1 MLIVLSPAK
10 SLDYDT
16 PPHVDTASEPRFVPQ
31 SSELI
36 DILRQ
41 KSPQDV
47 ATLMDLSDKLALL
60 NVARYA
66 AWTPQFTPAN
76 SKQAALAF
84 DGDVYDGLSARTLG
98 ADDLAWAQDHLRIL
112 SGLYGVLRPL
122 DRMQPYRLEMGTV
135 LPNPGGRDLYA
146 FWGPHIAESLNAD
159 FGADPTPVLVNLAS
173 EEYFKSVCPKTLK
186 ARVVTPVFEDE
197 KAGKYKIVSFYA
209 KKARGLMTRWAV
221 VNRVTDVEALRGFD
235 SAGYRFEPQVSKA
248 DRWVFRRSEAAAQ
261 GHSVRV

>member
-16 PPHVDTASEPRFVPQ
+16 PAHVDAATEPRFVPQ
-31 SSELI
+31 SQALI
-36 DILRQ
+36 DILRR

-47 ATLMDLSDKLALL
+47 AALMDLSDKLALL
-60 NVARYA
+60 NVERYA
-66 AWTPQFTPAN
+66 RWTPQFTPAN

-84 DGDVYDGLSARTLG
+84 DGDVYDGLSAKTLS
-98 ADDLAWAQDHLRIL
+98 ADDLAWAQDRVRIL

-122 DRMQPYRLEMGTV
+122 DRMQAYRLEMGTP

-146 FWGPHIAESLNAD
+146 FWGSRIAEALNLD
-159 FGADPTPVLVNLAS
+159 FGEDPAPVLVNLAS
-173 EEYFKSVCPKTLK
+173 EEYFKAVCPKTLR

-209 KKARGLMTRWAV
+209 KRARGLMTRWAV
-221 VNRVTDVEALRGFD
+221 THRVTDVESLKDFD
-235 SAGYRFEPQVSKA
+235 SAGYRFAPEASRG
-248 DRWVFRRSEAAAQ
+248 DRWVFRRREAA
-261 GHSVRV
+261 G

>member
-16 PPHVDTASEPRFVPQ
+16 PAHVETATEPRFVPQ

-36 DILRQ
+36 STLRQ
-41 KSPQDV
+41 KSPQDI

-60 NVARYA
+60 NVERYA
-66 AWTPQFTPAN
+66 RWSPQFTPAN

-84 DGDVYDGLSARTLG
+84 DGDVYDGLSARTLS
-98 ADDLAWAQDHLRIL
+98 AEDLAWAQDHIRIL

-122 DRMQPYRLEMGTV
+122 DRMQPYRLEMGTA
-135 LPNPGGRDLYA
+135 LPNAGGRDLYA
-146 FWGPHIAESLNAD
+146 FWGDRIAESLNTD
-159 FGADPTPVLVNLAS
+159 FGADPEPVLVNLAS
-173 EEYFKSVCPKTLK
+173 EEYFKAVCPKTLR

-197 KAGKYKIVSFYA
+197 KAGKYKIISFYA
-209 KKARGLMTRWAV
+209 KRARGSMARWAV
-221 VNRVTDVEALRGFD
+221 THRVSEVERLQDFD
-235 SAGYRFEPQVSKA
+235 TAGYAFAPEVSKG

-261 GHSVRV
+261 AH